1 MHRQEDLEKEDA
13 ARARIAKE
21 RAARDVEE
29 AAAAARIERA
39 IALKEEGN
47 AWLKQGD
54 LKGALEKV
62 SFDLISSVCRVLLA
76 PDLAAVF

>member
-1 MHRQEDLEKEDA
+1 LHRQEDLEKEDA

-21 RAARDVEE
+21 RAARDAEE

-62 SFDLISSVCRVLLA
+62 GCSLVPRVTCA
-76 PDLAAVF
+76 